1 MAIYKQNSKKNKM
14 IKLKLVMEKL
24 QRSLSLGKKL
34 PSFDNVGN
42 YDNAYDCATKL
53 DGSSYV
59 PKDVKEGHFA
69 VVAMDEDGGVA
80 RRFVVPLKYLTQ
92 PMFLD
97 LLERAAQEYGFDH
110 RGALTIPCHP
120 SEIER
125 LLAQW

>member
-1 MAIYKQNSKKNKM
+1 MAIYKTNSKKNKM

-34 PSFDNVGN
+34 ENDEI
-42 YDNAYDCATKL
+42 YDNGHEYTCKL
-53 DGSSYV
+53 DDSSYV

-69 VVAMDEDGGVA
+69 VVAMDEDGGAA

-92 PMFLD
+92 PLFLD

>member
-1 MAIYKQNSKKNKM
+1 MAIYKRDSKKNKM

-24 QRSLSLGKKL
+24 QRSLSLSKKS
-34 PSFDNVGN
+34 PSFDMGEIYEHGN
-42 YDNAYDCATKL
+42 
-53 DGSSYV
+53 DGGCRLGDSSYYV

-69 VVAMDEDGGVA
+69 VVAMEEDGGVA

-92 PMFLD
+92 PLFLD
-97 LLERAAQEYGFDH
+97 LLERAAEVYGFDH

-125 LLAQW
+125 ILAQ